1 MNSMNS
7 MNSMQSV
14 TNLTK
19 VFPVHYFSKRFH
31 FLLFTWIGWKVLF
44 AVAWLFYSRLPS
56 GIASFLGS
64 SLVSSYKEVR
74 GDLTGRPQYLFHVVW
89 VIFAVTSFLSCITT
103 FMAFS
108 QSVVKDLLWFKIIA
122 MVVEITP
129 FLSLL
134 WLYMQISKTLNIS
147 NDTSNDVDVNVNAI
161 YTYKS
166 TFLLFT
172 CLYGVGVILFL
183 TAWFASSLQIYIERA
198 LESPVKQQ
206 LERTKTVSTH
216 FHTEES
222 ILDILNQRY
231 PGSQFTNLT
240 FLGIQEVSPACS
252 RKRVDKMKNTWYTF
266 PLTLKYSAVKGTKS
280 LLGRVNA
287 VQGAKPKTFYIG
299 IGEQEVVLLPN
310 KELQYG
316 IKFVEPSTLSKQIH
330 DTIPCVSSQ
339 VKTQSTVSST
349 STVKPKSVYTPSSSY
364 RNYKS
369 YGNYGNTYGNSYG
382 NYGNTYGRRPSP
394 SYFNF

>member
-1 MNSMNS
+1 MQNL
-7 MNSMQSV
+7 QSV

-31 FLLFTWIGWKVLF
+31 LLLLTWIGWKVLF
-44 AVAWLFYSRLPS
+44 AVSWLFYSRLPS

-74 GDLTGRPQYLFHVVW
+74 GDLSGRPQYLFHVVW
-89 VIFAVTSFLSCITT
+89 VIFVVTSFLSCITT

-108 QSVVKDLLWFKIIA
+108 QSIVKDLLWFKIIA
-122 MVVEITP
+122 MVVEVTP

-147 NDTSNDVDVNVNAI
+147 NNISNDTSNNVNGI

-172 CLYGVGVILFL
+172 CIYGVGVILFL
-183 TAWFASSLQIYIERA
+183 TAWFASSLQTYIERA

-252 RKRVDKMKNTWYTF
+252 RKRLDKTKNTWYTF
-266 PLTLKYSAVKGTKS
+266 PLMLKYSAVKGTKN
-280 LLGRVNA
+280 LLGRVST

-310 KELQYG
+310 NELQYG
-316 IKFVEPSTLSKQIH
+316 IKFVETSTLSKQIH
-330 DTIPCVSSQ
+330 DTVPCVSSQ
-339 VKTQSTVSST
+339 VKTQSTVSSK
-349 STVKPKSVYTPSSSY
+349 STVKPKSIYTPSSSY
-364 RNYKS
+364 RNYGSSIGNYGSYGS
-369 YGNYGNTYGNSYG
+369 YGNYGSN
-382 NYGNTYGRRPSP
+382 YGRRSSP
-394 SYFNF
+394 SYSNFYY